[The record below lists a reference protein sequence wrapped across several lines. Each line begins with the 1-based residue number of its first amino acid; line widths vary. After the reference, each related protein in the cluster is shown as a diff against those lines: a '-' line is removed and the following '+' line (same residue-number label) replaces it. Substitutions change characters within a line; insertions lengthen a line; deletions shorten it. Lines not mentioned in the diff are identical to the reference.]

1 MTLLRGF
8 CFSFVAN
15 SIRPGLKL
23 SNFVNESLMA
33 GSPHLDG
40 NLMDRF
46 VIRAFEINVKGAR
59 KENFSK
65 LSKRRK
71 ERKKR
76 DGYSREL
83 PPCTAE
89 SSTYYRVQIINNER
103 IDRYPFSI
111 NLTLVSKK
119 RDRESELMDK

>member
-1 MTLLRGF
+1 MLITTRDASTRLLF
-8 CFSFVAN
+8 FLPILF
-15 SIRPGLKL
+15 GLKL
-23 SNFVNESLMA
+23 SIFVNESLMA

-71 ERKKR
+71 ERKGKR
-76 DGYSREL
+76 RLFTRVATVYS
-83 PPCTAE
+83 
-89 SSTYYRVQIINNER
+89 
-103 IDRYPFSI
+103 
-111 NLTLVSKK
+111 
-119 RDRESELMDK
+119 